1 MTKTITKK
9 ENNIVTINI
18 LLSIIPLFR
27 SQVSLQF
34 FDLITL
40 KIPSILRPHY
50 HALY

>member
-9 ENNIVTINI
+9 ENNIVTVINHT
-18 LLSIIPLFR
+18 SFR

>member
-18 LLSIIPLFR
+18 LLSVIPLLDR
-27 SQVSLQF
+27 KYPCNF
-34 FDLITL
+34 FLITL